1 LVSVN
6 LPTILEFLMKPPKK
20 GFRSYSFKMVKR
32 LKALT
37 RTRFKKTNFNSFF
50 FFLFFA
56 VVIWIFVQ
64 FSKQYNEVVDIPVT
78 YVNVP
83 PDKLLE
89 GDNPS
94 VLKLRMEEN
103 GFKIAWFSIFPPT
116 LYVDVSK
123 AVQQEHQLV
132 YFIDDNRNEILS
144 QLNINFEDSRFVKDV
159 LVVNFQQKKDKK
171 LPVVSRIEVDFAAG
185 YSATKPLLVQPDSVR
200 VSGPDALLDTLN
212 RLYTHKLSLRK
223 IKESV
228 SGMIRIDTT
237 GLENLTVYKPE
248 LSYSMDVE
256 KFTEGSVQ
264 VPIELINVSDNLNVV
279 IFPKETL
286 LFYQVALKDY
296 NKIVPSDFRVVA
308 DFSKVQESQDFIIP
322 EIVKR
327 PGFTTNLRL
336 NEKRI
341 QFIIKK

>member
-1 LVSVN
+1 
-6 LPTILEFLMKPPKK
+6 
-20 GFRSYSFKMVKR
+20 MVKR
-32 LKALT
+32 LKTLT

-64 FSKQYNEVVDIPVT
+64 FSKQYNEVIDIPVN
-78 YVNVP
+78 YVNIP

-89 GDNPS
+89 AGNPS

-103 GFKIAWFSIFPPT
+103 GFKIAWFSLFPPT
-116 LYVDVSK
+116 LNVDVSK
-123 AVQQEHQLV
+123 AVQQEDQLL
-132 YFIDDNRNEILS
+132 YFVDDNRNDILS
-144 QLNINFEDSRFVKDV
+144 QVNINFEDSRFVKDV
-159 LVVNFQQKKDKK
+159 LIIDFQQKKEKK
-171 LPVVSRIEVDFAAG
+171 LPVASRIEVEFAAG
-185 YSATKPLLVQPDSVR
+185 YSATGPVQLQPDSVK
-200 VSGPDALLDTLN
+200 VSGPDALLDTLG
-212 RLYTHKLSLRK
+212 RLYTEELNLKKVKEDISGK
-223 IKESV
+223 IK
-228 SGMIRIDTT
+228 IDTT
-237 GLENLTVYKPE
+237 GFKHLTVYEPF
-248 LSYSMDVE
+248 LSYSLDVE

-264 VPIELINVSDNLNVV
+264 VPIELINVPEELNVI

-296 NKIVPSDFRVVA
+296 SQVVASDFRVVA
-308 DFSKVQESQDFIIP
+308 DFSQVQENQDFLIP
-322 EIVKR
+322 QIVKQ